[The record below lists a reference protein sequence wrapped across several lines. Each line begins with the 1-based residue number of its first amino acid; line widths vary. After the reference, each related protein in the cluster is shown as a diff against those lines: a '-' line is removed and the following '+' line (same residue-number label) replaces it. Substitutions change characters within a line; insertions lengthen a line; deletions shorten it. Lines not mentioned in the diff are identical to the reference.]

1 MYSMKVSAAPNDEAS
16 LATRGIAAGLRSVA
30 WTVQPRIAKPM
41 ACVLIPQAPSS
52 AELAD
57 GHA

>member
-1 MYSMKVSAAPNDEAS
+1 MKVSAAPNDAAS
-16 LATRGIAAGLRSVA
+16 LPARAIAAGLRSVA
-30 WTVQPRIAKPM
+30 WTVPPRIAKPM
-41 ACVLIPQAPSS
+41 ACVLIPQAQSS